1 MREESPR
8 LQRRVNDQ
16 AISLAREWR
25 VLGRVATVVSLM
37 TAPALFALLYWG
49 YDWQLLWALVGTIV
63 GVVVFRGGV
72 DVLAHRMIP
81 SPAIYGAESELKAED
96 VISRRRVWYWRHK
109 FRVWTWLAIII
120 VVVLGTIAIF
130 NNESLLDAGA
140 TITDNI
146 PGLATQAITLFF
158 TFFVLFIINFG
169 ILFGPLVF
177 MGAQQIKTYEPGDA
191 DWGVKLDDVR
201 GQFEAKQEITRVVS
215 LWQSGEEFEKAG
227 GKRERGVLFL
237 GAPGTG
243 KTMLSK
249 AIATSFNCPFVT
261 IPGSGFAQT
270 FIGMDAIIVRFLSRK
285 AKKMANKWGGQCI
298 VFIDEIDAVG
308 MRRSSLGSGF
318 QPLQTGTIHDTHFYG
333 PMGALTSSGDLV
345 RETKEWR
352 DKLFEMRA
360 EPTPHRYP
368 AIYEK
373 FAGLVNRAIIPGGMM
388 GGGM

>member
-1 MREESPR
+1 MREEPPR

-72 DVLAHRMIP
+72 GVLAHRMIP

-249 AIATSFNCPFVT
+249 AIATSFNCPFIT
-261 IPGSGFAQT
+261 MPGSGFQQT
-270 FIGMDAIIVRFLSRK
+270 FIGMDAVIVRWLAWK
-285 AKKMANKWGGQCI
+285 ARRLAQKWGGQCI

-308 MRRSSLGSGF
+308 MRRRALGTGGQYNPAPGW
-318 QPLQTGTIHDTHFYG
+318 QPYAEWQQQFYG
-333 PMGALTSSGDLV
+333 PFGAVNPSGDLIC
-345 RETKEWR
+345 ENKAWR
-352 DKLFEMRA
+352 DWMFEQRA
-360 EPTPHRYP
+360 PERRSPY
-368 AIYEK
+368 
-373 FAGLVNRAIIPGGMM
+373 
-388 GGGM
+388 